1 MLAAAADAPA
11 APAVLD
17 EVRLLTEPA
26 MRAAVARLHP
36 RLARV
41 ESYHRGWTTAAGEPL
56 SGLGGKSVRPALA
69 VLSARSVGGPQEQGI
84 CAAVAVELV
93 HDFSLLHDDVMDGDL
108 QRRHRPTAWTQYGV
122 GEAVLAGD
130 ALLSLATEVVLESGG
145 PHVLEGVRS
154 LQRDVAELLAG
165 QAMDMEFE
173 SRSDV
178 TLDESMRMAA
188 GKTGALLGCA
198 CSLGAQ
204 LAGGAPDQ
212 IAALRLFG
220 RELGMA
226 FQLVD
231 DLLGV
236 WGDPAVTGK
245 PVLADLRQR
254 KKTLPIMAAIS
265 MGGDGLR
272 ELQSVLAAEPA
283 AEIPR
288 EQLAAAA
295 RELEQAGIDAW
306 AAGQARHHL
315 AAAGAAI
322 APLGLPTDVH
332 APFMELARYTVERW
346 C

>member
-1 MLAAAADAPA
+1 M
-11 APAVLD
+11 
-17 EVRLLTEPA
+17 
-26 MRAAVARLHP
+26 
-36 RLARV
+36 
-41 ESYHRGWTTAAGEPL
+41 
-56 SGLGGKSVRPALA
+56 
-69 VLSARSVGGPQEQGI
+69 LSARAVGGPEEQGI

-108 QRRHRPTAWTQYGV
+108 QRRHRPTAWSQFGV

-130 ALLSLATEVVLESGG
+130 ALLSLATEVVLESGS
-145 PHVLEGVRS
+145 PYVLEGVRS
-154 LQRDVAELLAG
+154 LHRDVAELLGG

-173 SRSDV
+173 SRTDV

-204 LAGGAPDQ
+204 LAGGSPDQ
-212 IAALRLFG
+212 VEALRLFG

-254 KKTLPIMAAIS
+254 KKSLPITAAMS
-265 MGGDGLR
+265 LCGGGLP
-272 ELQSVLAAEPA
+272 ELHSVLAAEPTV
-283 AEIPR
+283 EIPQ

-295 RELEQAGIDAW
+295 RELEQAGVDEW
-306 AAGQARHHL
+306 AAGQARQHL
-315 AAAGAAI
+315 AAAGAAV
-322 APLGLPTDVH
+322 AGLGVATDVH
-332 APFMELARYTVERW
+332 EPLMELARYTVERW